1 MVMISIH
8 RRPVF
13 IVLMKDETSTPVY
26 KEKFNSLSDA
36 TKESDRIAFEYPRAQ
51 VILMR
56 QEGDAVQVLYTVP
69 SILPKA

>member
-26 KEKFNSLSDA
+26 KEQFNSLADA
-36 TKESDRIAFEYPRAQ
+36 RDESDRISFEYPRSQ

-56 QEGDAVQVLYTVP
+56 KEGDAVQVLYTRNP
-69 SILPKA
+69 LAKA

>member
-1 MVMISIH
+1 MVMISIY

-26 KEKFNSLSDA
+26 KEQFNSLADA
-36 TKESDRIAFEYPRAQ
+36 RGECDKISWDYPRSQ

-56 QEGDAVQVLYTVP
+56 KEGDAVQVLYTRNP
-69 SILPKA
+69 LTKA